1 MLTALRAILLALMAQ
16 ERRSEILS
24 GRVFS
29 ARVLTVSGK
38 IAWLLAGNKRFP
50 VRLAV
55 SAEVGERLLLEKLE
69 LRDGLLYCRVL
80 QRRAAAEATGLPDTG
95 RETPPL
101 FSALLYPEEGA
112 ATPYFLVARRE
123 EHANLVML
131 GYEHRWLFLLRTA
144 NLGLVAL
151 QASKTAEKYDYA
163 LLAETEKAM
172 SALRPLGEGLSLK
185 VMSAAERERFLVLGR
200 TVDLSA

>member
-1 MLTALRAILLALMAQ
+1 MLAALRAILLALMAQ
-16 ERRSEILS
+16 GRSEILS
-24 GRVFS
+24 ERIFS
-29 ARVLTVSGK
+29 ARVLAVSGET
-38 IAWLLAGNKRFP
+38 AWLLAGSKRFP

-80 QRRAAAEATGLPDTG
+80 QRQAAAEAAGLHNSD
-95 RETPPL
+95 REAPPL
-101 FSALLYPEEGA
+101 FSVLLYPEEGA

-123 EHANLVML
+123 EDSNLAMR
-131 GYEHRWLFLLRTA
+131 GDEHRWLFLLRTA

-151 QASKTAEKYDYA
+151 LVSKTAEGYDYS
-163 LLAETEKAM
+163 LLTETEKAM
-172 SALRPLGEGLSLK
+172 SALKPLGEGLRLK
-185 VMSAAERERFLVLGR
+185 VMNVAERERFLTLGS